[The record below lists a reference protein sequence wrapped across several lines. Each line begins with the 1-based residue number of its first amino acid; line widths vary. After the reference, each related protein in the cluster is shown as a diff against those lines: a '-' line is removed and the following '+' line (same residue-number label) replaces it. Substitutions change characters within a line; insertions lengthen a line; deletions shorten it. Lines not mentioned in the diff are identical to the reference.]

1 MIQNNWSCDTRAGST
16 FKKDVMEE
24 YFVEEVDLFVAHE
37 TELEEASC
45 FEDDVDNR
53 NSM

>member
-1 MIQNNWSCDTRAGST
+1 MIQKNWPCDACASST
-16 FKKDVMEE
+16 FKNDAMEE

-45 FEDDVDNR
+45 FEDDVDHR
-53 NSM
+53 NAM